1 MKNILKNNHIILRAV
16 EPKDV
21 DLLYLWE
28 NNSENWQISNT
39 TIPYSKEILRQFVE
53 APQDIYA
60 SKQLRL
66 MITLTNTDQT
76 VGAVDL
82 FNFDPK
88 NQNASIGILIDES
101 FRKNQFAFEAL
112 NLLKSY
118 ALNVV
123 GIRNLSAT
131 ILENNLPSLKLF
143 EKCGFEL
150 VGVRKKWFNNN
161 GVWLD
166 EHIYQCNLLK

>member
-1 MKNILKNNHIILRAV
+1 MKNILKNSHIILRAV

-88 NQNASIGILIDES
+88 NQNASVGILIDES

>member
-1 MKNILKNNHIILRAV
+1 MKNILKNSHIILRAV

-131 ILENNLPSLKLF
+131 ILENNMPSLKLF